1 MSFRAFP
8 GLFRTGDKKTLPR
21 CHAFLAAIN
30 IKLELAAIND
40 AIEESE
46 FGLSEKGTV
55 AECGTGAN
63 RDDVHTYGELP
74 WSTH

>member
-8 GLFRTGDKKTLPR
+8 GLFRAGDKKTLPR

-40 AIEESE
+40 AIEESK
-46 FGLSEKGTV
+46 FGLAEKRTV
-55 AECGTGAN
+55 AQRGFRAN